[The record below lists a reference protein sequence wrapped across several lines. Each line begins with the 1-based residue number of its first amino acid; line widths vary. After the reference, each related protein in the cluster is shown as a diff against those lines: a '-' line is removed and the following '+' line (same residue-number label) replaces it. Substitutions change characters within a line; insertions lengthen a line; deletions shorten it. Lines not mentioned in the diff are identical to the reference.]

1 MFFKGCKMTT
11 LAGNADL
18 STVVLSDSCMK
29 LLQTSRVGLRLFC
42 TALIDI
48 CVSFRYTVTFSCDC
62 NKFCC
67 HLLKTLAVSEAYR
80 TVYKN
85 IFVSNKTF
93 FRMELVFHSNNRIKS
108 YWKLHEENIKSFYI
122 DHLKFLK
129 FIKYLAICSII
140 KKVQVYTV
148 WAMAPFLDDDK
159 EQRERV
165 SSNVLLAMDSFNK

>member
-93 FRMELVFHSNNRIKS
+93 FSNGTCFHSNHPIKN
-108 YWKLHEENIKSFYI
+108 YWKLHEENRN
-122 DHLKFLK
+122 
-129 FIKYLAICSII
+129 I

-148 WAMAPFLDDDK
+148 CVMAPFLDDDK

-165 SSNVLLAMDSFNK
+165 SSNVLLAMDSLNR

>member
-1 MFFKGCKMTT
+1 
-11 LAGNADL
+11 
-18 STVVLSDSCMK
+18 
-29 LLQTSRVGLRLFC
+29 
-42 TALIDI
+42 
-48 CVSFRYTVTFSCDC
+48 
-62 NKFCC
+62 
-67 HLLKTLAVSEAYR
+67 
-80 TVYKN
+80 
-85 IFVSNKTF
+85 
-93 FRMELVFHSNNRIKS
+93 MELVFHSNNRIKS